1 HPPASPLPLQAGH
14 DARREVPA
22 LPRRTFLQ
30 WWRRHP
36 RPAAGR
42 PRVVLWLDSFTNGF
56 SPDTGRSAVAVLEDA
71 GYEVVVTRRQECCGL
86 TWITTGQLDGARR
99 LLRASLDA
107 LEPYLDEG
115 LPIVGLEPSCTAVL
129 RSDVKEL
136 LPDDPRS

>member
-1 HPPASPLPLQAGH
+1 M
-14 DARREVPA
+14 
-22 LPRRTFLQ
+22 
-30 WWRRHP
+30 
-36 RPAAGR
+36 
-42 PRVVLWLDSFTNGF
+42 
-56 SPDTGRSAVAVLEDA
+56 LEDA

-86 TWITTGQLDGARR
+86 TWITTGQIDGARR

-136 LPDDPRS
+136 LPDDPRSRRVAKNTFTLAEFLTAPRGIGTV